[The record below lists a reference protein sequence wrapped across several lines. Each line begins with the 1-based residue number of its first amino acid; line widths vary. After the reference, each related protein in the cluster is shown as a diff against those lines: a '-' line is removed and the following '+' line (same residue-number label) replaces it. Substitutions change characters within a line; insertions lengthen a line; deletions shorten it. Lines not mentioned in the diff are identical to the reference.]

1 MKRKKVEVVQEEL
14 SVLGLGTW
22 QFSGTQDWNNFNMD
36 EAIKI
41 VHTAIDSGINFIDT
55 APVYGLGYA
64 ETVVGEALKGKRNR
78 VFLAT
83 KVGLPWNENNEVRND
98 LTKKSIF
105 KEIDDSLK
113 RLQVDYID
121 LYQVHWPDPNTDIRE
136 SMEALALLKEQD
148 KIRYIGVSNFS
159 IDLMKQAME
168 ITEIVSHQGL
178 YNMFEQ
184 NADTYHGI
192 TLNYQV
198 NDSLLSFLEANNQF
212 FLPYSPL
219 MQGLL
224 AGKTQFD
231 TGVTVNN
238 PKLQG
243 EALNDYVKVAKEI
256 EILIGK
262 PIHEIALN
270 WLISQNKVGPVIAG
284 ATKVEHLEKNLDSL
298 SWKMDS
304 EVFRKI
310 NETVAR
316 HIITTNTVSKQNY
329 R

>member
-1 MKRKKVEVVQEEL
+1 MKYKKYKVIDEEL
-14 SVLGLGTW
+14 SILGLGTW
-22 QFSGTQDWNNFNMD
+22 QFSGTQDWEQFDMI

-41 VHTAIDSGINFIDT
+41 VHAAIDRGINFVDT
-55 APVYGLGYA
+55 APVYGLGHA
-64 ETVVGEALKGKRNR
+64 ETVVGKAVKGKRDK

-83 KVGLPWNENNEVRND
+83 KVGLAWNENKEVRNN
-98 LTKKSIF
+98 LTKENIF
-105 KEIDDSLK
+105 KEIDDSLN

-121 LYQVHWPDPNTDIRE
+121 LYQIHWPDPNTDIRE
-136 SMEALALLKEQD
+136 SMEALALLKDQG

-159 IDLMKQAME
+159 LDLMKQAME
-168 ITEIVSHQGL
+168 ITEVVSHQGL
-178 YNMFEQ
+178 YNIFEQ

-198 NDSLLSFLEANNQF
+198 KDSLLSFLEENNQF

-231 TGVTVNN
+231 TGVTINN

-243 EALNDYVKVAKEI
+243 KVVNNYIKAAKEVETVI
-256 EILIGK
+256 DK

-270 WLISQNKVGPVIAG
+270 WLISQNQVGPVIAG
-284 ATKVEHLEKNLDSL
+284 ATKAEHLEKNLDSL
-298 SWKMDS
+298 SWQMNL
-304 EVFRKI
+304 ELFRKI
-310 NETVAR
+310 NE
-316 HIITTNTVSKQNY
+316 IVSRIK
-329 R
+329 